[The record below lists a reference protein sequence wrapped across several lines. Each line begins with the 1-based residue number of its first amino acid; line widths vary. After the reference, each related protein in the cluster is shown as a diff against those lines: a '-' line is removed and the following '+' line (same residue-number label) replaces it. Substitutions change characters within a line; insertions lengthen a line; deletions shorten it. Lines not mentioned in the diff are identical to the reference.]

1 MVNSIFTYSK
11 RDLMTK
17 QDNSGEDNRKSR
29 GRPRDWHD
37 KTAQNTIK
45 SLDRA
50 MEVFEFLSASQGK
63 TLTALAKDLDQSP
76 ATVYRILVTLEG
88 RGLVEFEAIDQVWHI
103 GPRAFIIGSRFL
115 RRTSLVER
123 ARAVLRHLM
132 EVTGETANL
141 GIEQNGHVLF
151 VSQVETH
158 ASIRAFFPP
167 GTLSRLHASGIGKA
181 LLSQMNGTR
190 IDKFISDLPLERFT
204 EYTLTTREDLVA
216 DLHEIRQR
224 GFSIDAEERN
234 LGMRC
239 IAAPVFDIHGEAIAG
254 ISVSGPTSRVG
265 PEQILELGQAVV
277 AAAHT
282 LTDAIGGQNP
292 T

>member
-1 MVNSIFTYSK
+1 MDS
-11 RDLMTK
+11 
-17 QDNSGEDNRKSR
+17 QDNAESGQRKSR

-50 MEVFEFLSASQGK
+50 MEVFEFLSESQGK
-63 TLTALAKDLDQSP
+63 TLTALATDLGQSP
-76 ATVYRILVTLEG
+76 ATIYRILVTLEG
-88 RGLVEFEAIDQVWHI
+88 RGLVEFDAMDQVWHV
-103 GPRAFIIGSRFL
+103 GARAFIIGSRFL
-115 RRTSLVER
+115 RRTSMVER
-123 ARAVLRHLM
+123 ARPVLRALM
-132 EVTGETANL
+132 EATGETANL

-181 LLSQMNGTR
+181 LLAQMDAAR
-190 IDKFISDLPLERFT
+190 FDKFIAQAPLESFT
-204 EYTLTTREDLVA
+204 EFTLTAPDELSDDLQQTRE
-216 DLHEIRQR
+216 R
-224 GFSIDAEERN
+224 GYSIDGEERN

-239 IAAPVFDIHGEAIAG
+239 IAAPVFDVHGEAIAG

-265 PEQILELGQAVV
+265 TDQIAELSRAVV
-277 AAAHT
+277 RAAHD
-282 LTDAIGGQNP
+282 LTAAIGGESAQRRQG
-292 T
+292 

>member
-1 MVNSIFTYSK
+1 MNNPNNTLVPRK
-11 RDLMTK
+11 R
-17 QDNSGEDNRKSR
+17 SR

-50 MEVFEFLSASQGK
+50 MIVFEFLSETQGK
-63 TLTALAKDLDQSP
+63 TLTALASDLEQSP

-88 RGLVEFEAIDQVWHI
+88 RGLVEFDAGDQVWHV
-103 GPRAFIIGSRFL
+103 GPRAFIIGARFL
-115 RRTSLVER
+115 RRSSLSER
-123 ARAVLRHLM
+123 ARPILRALM
-132 EVTGETANL
+132 EEMGETANL

-181 LLSQMNGTR
+181 LLSQMDATR
-190 IDKFISDLPLERFT
+190 IDKFLDHEPLEEFT
-204 EYTLTTREDLVA
+204 QFTLTAPKQLLDDLQQTRL
-216 DLHEIRQR
+216 R
-224 GFSIDAEERN
+224 GYATDDEERN

-239 IAAPVFDIHGEAIAG
+239 IAAPVFDHHNEAIAG

-265 PEQILELGQAVV
+265 PDQILGIGRAVV
-277 AAAHT
+277 AAAHR
-282 LTDAIGGQNP
+282 LTTAIGGDP
-292 T
+292 TQQQS